1 MAINFEQFLWAIT
14 QQESGGNYKAL
25 GVWLNMSYGRD
36 RAYGRYQVMGANIPS
51 WTAKYY
57 GKRLT
62 PAQFLKSRAAQ
73 DAVVRG
79 RLGAL
84 VKKYG
89 FRGAASAWYSGDASL
104 HMSTRP
110 QKGGPSIKKYVDS
123 VMSRAATFKGGNAF
137 GGGGGSVAP
146 AVPKL
151 DRDELAAQYGLTAAL
166 INSSGELKKLFGK
179 AVSGQW
185 SAAKFQASLKSTNW
199 WKKQSNTLRQYVT
212 LRFTDPA
219 TWKQQRTEALVAMNA
234 LAVQV
239 GLGDQIDRKTG
250 KASKLLVA
258 AAYNSQALG
267 WSEARLKDWLGSR
280 ADVHNGFMYGEAGD
294 AWDKIHE
301 VAYLNGIR
309 YSADWY
315 KKQAVA
321 VVSGKAALSTIED
334 TIRRTAAGRYF
345 AFGDQIKAGMNVMDL
360 AAPYI
365 KSTAGI
371 LELPESDI
379 DLFNPHVAKAMTAKT
394 TGADGAQMPLWQ
406 FENELREDPLWK
418 KTNNARESMMT
429 VAREVARNFGMAY

>member
-1 MAINFEQFLWAIT
+1 MAISLNQLLAGIR
-14 QQESGGNYKAL
+14 QIESGGNYSVVNSIGAV
-25 GVWLNMSYGRD
+25 G
-36 RAYGRYQVMGANIPS
+36 AYQVMKANIPS
-51 WTAKYY
+51 WTRRALGYSM
-57 GKRLT
+57 T
-62 PAQFLKSRAAQ
+62 WQQFRASRSAQ
-73 DAVVRG
+73 DKVARVI
-79 RLGAL
+79 LGGYY
-84 VKKYG
+84 KKYG
-89 FRGAASAWYSGDASL
+89 AAGAASMWFSGQPNPNSHAS
-104 HMSTRP
+104 
-110 QKGGPSIKKYVDS
+110 D
-123 VMSRAATFKGGNAF
+123 GGNTVSQYVSKVLKAAGGSGSGLSGST
-137 GGGGGSVAP
+137 GGGGGTAP
-146 AVPKL
+146 VVPKL